1 MTDEYSN
8 GHVHLVDEDPVVIDL
23 RKRIDQVKQ
32 EQQSLRERLAEV
44 NDVVSRY
51 ERAVRAL
58 TGEKAPTP
66 TPRTPGKRV
75 REHPSGVGEERL
87 DRIRE
92 IVLEYAADHEEFRQV
107 DIRTQP
113 GLEGAMVTSSVMTTA
128 FNRLR
133 QENVIRLAR
142 QEGNSKWFRLTREA
156 LNAQ

>member
-1 MTDEYSN
+1 
-8 GHVHLVDEDPVVIDL
+8 
-23 RKRIDQVKQ
+23 
-32 EQQSLRERLAEV
+32 
-44 NDVVSRY
+44 
-51 ERAVRAL
+51 
-58 TGEKAPTP
+58 
-66 TPRTPGKRV
+66 
-75 REHPSGVGEERL
+75 VGEERL